1 MNGVLAVWKPTD
13 ISSFDVIRKIK
24 SYNKYLKIGHCGT
37 LDPFAEG
44 VLIICIGSFT
54 KKVPK
59 YMSQS
64 KKYVASIIFGKETD
78 TLDLKGRFIKSTN
91 SSKKIKLADIELIMK
106 NFIGTTPQIPP
117 YFSAKKINNIKM
129 YEFARNDIFIRAK
142 PVDVHISSIKILDFC
157 NNILTLDI
165 ECSKGTYIRSL
176 ARDIAYS
183 LDTYGYLISLSRT
196 SIGDFNEQNS
206 IKFKDLEKCMFIN

>member
-1 MNGVLAVWKPTD
+1 MNKVLSVWKPTN

-24 SYNKYLKIGHCGT
+24 SYNKSLKIGHCGT

-54 KKVPK
+54 KKVDY

-64 KKYVASIIFGKETD
+64 KRYLASIVLKEETD
-78 TLDLKGRFIKSTN
+78 TLDLTGRVIKS
-91 SSKKIKLADIELIMK
+91 SSRLKNIKRTDIETIIQT
-106 NFIGTTPQIPP
+106 FIGITPQIPP

-142 PVDVHISSIKILDFC
+142 PSLVNISSIEIIQFHDKG
-157 NNILTLDI
+157 LTLDI
-165 ECSKGTYIRSL
+165 KCSKGTYIRSL
-176 ARDIAYS
+176 ARDIAYKLNTFGHLNS
-183 LDTYGYLISLSRT
+183 LART
-196 SIGDFNEQNS
+196 SIGDFNEKNS
-206 IKFKDLEKCMFIN
+206 IKFKDLEKCMFMN

>member
-1 MNGVLAVWKPTD
+1 MNKVLAVWKPTN

-24 SYNKYLKIGHCGT
+24 SYNKSLKIGHCGT

-54 KKVPK
+54 KKVDH

-64 KKYVASIIFGKETD
+64 KRYVASIIFGKETD
-78 TLDLKGRFIKSTN
+78 TLDLTGSFIKSTIPQKRISLN
-91 SSKKIKLADIELIMK
+91 DIESIMHSFVGK
-106 NFIGTTPQIPP
+106 IPQIPP

-142 PVDVHISSIKILDFC
+142 PVDVNIQNIKILDFC
-157 NNILTLDI
+157 DNLLTLDI
-165 ECSKGTYIRSL
+165 KCSKGTYIRSL

-183 LDTYGYLISLSRT
+183 LDTYGYLNSLVRT
-196 SIGDFNEQNS
+196 SVGDFNEKNS
-206 IKFKDLEKCMFIN
+206 IKFKDLEKCMFID

>member
-1 MNGVLAVWKPTD
+1 MNKVLAVWKPTN

-24 SYNKYLKIGHCGT
+24 SYNKSLKIGHCGT

-54 KKVPK
+54 KKVDY

-64 KKYVASIIFGKETD
+64 KKYIASIIFGKETD
-78 TLDLKGRFIKSTN
+78 TLDLTGRFIKSTN
-91 SSKKIKLADIELIMK
+91 PLKKIKLADIELIMN

-142 PVDVHISSIKILDFC
+142 PVDVHIPNIKILDFC

-183 LDTYGYLISLSRT
+183 LDTYGYLNSLART
-196 SIGDFNEQNS
+196 SIGDFNEKNS